1 MKHRIVG
8 WLKIAIALVVIAGLA
23 RTLHQAYQELQQQRT
38 AQVDQ
43 LGELQAKLASLETAG
58 ADPQQLQQLLAQ
70 ITSIE
75 SQRLRWD
82 RIDLRWLALSILL
95 GWLGLLP
102 AGLFWLETLRKFG
115 HPLESQPVLAGY
127 FLGHLGKY
135 VPGKAMVFLLR
146 IPPIRARGVSIATGV
161 VSIFVETL
169 VWMGVGAAWG
179 SLSLMRT
186 PVPDWMVWGS
196 IACGLG
202 ALLPTLPPIFRHLV
216 AILSKSRVGRL
227 PEEVSRGLDWSL
239 MLWGWSILSLG
250 WILLAASLAALL
262 LALQGPSPTLSIGS
276 PSLWAASMAAISLS
290 MVAGF
295 LSLLPGGAGVRELV
309 VSLILQPLV
318 GPVAA
323 LLAALGIRLVSLLAE
338 LLWIGLFRL
347 LPTQQPSQPTE
358 PEEPK

>member
-8 WLKIAIALVVIAGLA
+8 WLKIAVALLVIAGIA

-38 AQVDQ
+38 AQAKQ
-43 LGELQAKLASLETAG
+43 LTALRTELAKLEETG
-58 ADPQQLQQLLAQ
+58 GDPQELQQLQSQ
-70 ITSIE
+70 IASIDG
-75 SQRLRWD
+75 QRLRWD

-115 HPLESQPVLAGY
+115 HPLESRPVLAGY

-202 ALLPTLPPIFRHLV
+202 ALLPTLPPIFRHLI
-216 AILSKSRVGRL
+216 AILSRSRVGRL
-227 PEEVSRGLDWSL
+227 PEEVSHGLDWSL

-250 WILLAASLAALL
+250 WILLAASLATLL
-262 LALQGPSPTLSIGS
+262 LALQGPAQSLSIGS

-318 GPVAA
+318 GPVVA
-323 LLAALGIRLVSLLAE
+323 LLAALGIRVVSLLAE
-338 LLWIGLFRL
+338 LLWIGFFRL
-347 LPTQQPSQPTE
+347 FPAEQPSQAIETPF
-358 PEEPK
+358 

>member
-8 WLKIAIALVVIAGLA
+8 WLKIAVALVVIAGIA

-135 VPGKAMVFLLR
+135 VPG
-146 IPPIRARGVSIATGV
+146 
-161 VSIFVETL
+161 
-169 VWMGVGAAWG
+169 
-179 SLSLMRT
+179 
-186 PVPDWMVWGS
+186 
-196 IACGLG
+196 
-202 ALLPTLPPIFRHLV
+202 
-216 AILSKSRVGRL
+216 
-227 PEEVSRGLDWSL
+227 
-239 MLWGWSILSLG
+239 
-250 WILLAASLAALL
+250 
-262 LALQGPSPTLSIGS
+262 
-276 PSLWAASMAAISLS
+276 
-290 MVAGF
+290 
-295 LSLLPGGAGVRELV
+295 
-309 VSLILQPLV
+309 
-318 GPVAA
+318 
-323 LLAALGIRLVSLLAE
+323 
-338 LLWIGLFRL
+338 
-347 LPTQQPSQPTE
+347 
-358 PEEPK
+358 

>member
-1 MKHRIVG
+1 
-8 WLKIAIALVVIAGLA
+8 
-23 RTLHQAYQELQQQRT
+23 
-38 AQVDQ
+38 
-43 LGELQAKLASLETAG
+43 
-58 ADPQQLQQLLAQ
+58 
-70 ITSIE
+70 
-75 SQRLRWD
+75 
-82 RIDLRWLALSILL
+82 
-95 GWLGLLP
+95 
-102 AGLFWLETLRKFG
+102 LFWLETLRKFG